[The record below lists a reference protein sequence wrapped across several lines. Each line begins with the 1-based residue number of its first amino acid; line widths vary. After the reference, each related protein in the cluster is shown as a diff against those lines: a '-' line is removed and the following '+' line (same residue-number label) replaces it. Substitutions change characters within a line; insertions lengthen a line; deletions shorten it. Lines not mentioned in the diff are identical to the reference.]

1 MELKIMIIDDS
12 KMDIAMIETIL
23 SDYTPLV
30 AYDGEMGMELL
41 NKNLDT
47 DLIILD
53 LNMPKMNGF
62 QVLREL
68 KKDPKY
74 SKIITIILTNHDE
87 LENEILGLELGA
99 IDYIRKPINIESLRK
114 RVEIHGRMKL
124 ISKQLE
130 YYNNELETMVEER
143 TREVVMTRD
152 IAIHAMV
159 SLLEVRDLESGNHA
173 KRTQNTIKAMCEQL
187 VVDGHYVDLLTPHY
201 IQELFDTSPLHDIG
215 KVGTPDYILMKP
227 GKLTLEE
234 FEIMKKHTTYG
245 IDALKYEVPDNVM
258 PSFVKTAIEFVSG
271 HHEKFDGS
279 GYPAGL
285 VGEAIPLPGRLMAIV
300 DVYDALI
307 SKRVYK
313 DAFSHETAMDMIK
326 SQSGKH
332 FDPLL
337 VETFIK
343 IEDQIRKISLQFMQ

>member
-12 KMDIAMIETIL
+12 LMDIAMIETIL
-23 SDYTPLV
+23 SDYKPLV

-41 NKNLDT
+41 NQNMDT

-74 SKIITIILTNHDE
+74 AKIITIILTNYDE

-124 ISKQLE
+124 ISKELE
-130 YYNNELETMVEER
+130 RSNEVLETMVQER
-143 TREVVMTRD
+143 TRELVLTRD
-152 IAIHAMV
+152 ITIHALIA
-159 SLLEVRDLESGNHA
+159 LLEVRDLESGNHA
-173 KRTQNTIKAMCEQL
+173 KRTQTSIKALCEQL
-187 VVDGHYVDLLTPHY
+187 VKDGYYVDVLTPQY
-201 IQELFDTSPLHDIG
+201 IQELYDTSPLHDIG
-215 KVGTPDYILMKP
+215 KVGTPDHILHKP
-227 GKLTLEE
+227 GKLTPEE
-234 FEIMKKHTTYG
+234 FEIIKKHTTYG
-245 IDALKYEVPDNVM
+245 IEALRYEVPDSVM

-271 HHEKFDGS
+271 HHEKYDGS

-285 VGEAIPLPGRLMAIV
+285 KDGEIPLPGRLMAIV

-313 DAFSHETAMDMIK
+313 DPIPHDEAMKMIIE
-326 SQSGKH
+326 QRGKH

-337 VETFIK
+337 VDTFVK
-343 IEDQIRKISLQFMQ
+343 IEEQIKQISLQFMQ

>member
-12 KMDIAMIETIL
+12 LMDIAMIENIL
-23 SDYTPLV
+23 SDYKPLI
-30 AYDGEMGMELL
+30 AYDGEMGMEMLDQ
-41 NKNLDT
+41 NLDV

-53 LNMPKMNGF
+53 LNMPKMDGF

-74 SKIITIILTNHDE
+74 AKIIPIILTNYDE

-124 ISKQLE
+124 ISKELE
-130 YYNNELETMVEER
+130 HYNVELETLVDAR
-143 TREVVMTRD
+143 TSELILTRD

-159 SLLEVRDLESGNHA
+159 ALLEVRDLESGNHA
-173 KRTQNTIKAMCEQL
+173 KRTQNSIKALCEQL
-187 VVDGHYVDLLTPHY
+187 VKDGYYLDILTPRY

-215 KVGTPDYILMKP
+215 KVGTPDYILLKP
-227 GKLTLEE
+227 GKLTPGE

-245 IDALKYEVPDNVM
+245 IDALKYEVPNCVT
-258 PSFVKTAIEFVSG
+258 PSFVKTASEFVSG
-271 HHEKFDGS
+271 HHEKYDGS

-285 VGEAIPLPGRLMAIV
+285 KGDNIPLPGRLMAIV

-307 SKRVYK
+307 SKRIYK
-313 DAFSHETAMDMIK
+313 DPIPHDEALKIIVA
-326 SQSGKH
+326 QRGKH

-337 VETFIK
+337 VDTFVK
-343 IEDQIRKISLQFMQ
+343 IEEQIRQISLQYLQ